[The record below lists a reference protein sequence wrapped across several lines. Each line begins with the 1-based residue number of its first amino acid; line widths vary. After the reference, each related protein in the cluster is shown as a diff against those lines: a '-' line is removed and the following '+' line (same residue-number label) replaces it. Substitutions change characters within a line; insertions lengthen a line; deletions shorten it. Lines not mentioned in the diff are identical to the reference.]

1 MSAPTLATFRPQDHE
16 YAFHFDGQREPY
28 AELVAGALAMVYTE
42 DCFGGA
48 VLSVD
53 DLPSQV
59 CEWPF
64 LNPVT
69 GPFHIRGADIGDTL
83 AVHIVAI
90 TPARDHGFSSTFPHF
105 GLLTSTAATASLQ
118 PPLEERVW
126 RYTIDEAAGVVRFH
140 ARSSDLGV
148 DLPLEPMIGTIGVA
162 PAGGETHSTLTAG
175 EWGGN
180 LDTRLIRAGTTVFL
194 PVNVPGA
201 MLALGDG
208 HARQGDGEICGVA
221 VEVPMVV
228 TLLVEVIKGA
238 TIGRIRLETDATIV
252 TLASGRPLED
262 PVRASQHDL
271 VLWVADLTGLDL
283 LDAYQLVS
291 QGGGAVVGNVVDPAY
306 TMAAVMPKRHLPAA
320 AYYGGVHQRL
330 RSTATQ

>member
-1 MSAPTLATFRPQDHE
+1 MSTPTMAMFRPQDHE
-16 YAFHFDGQREPY
+16 FAYHFGGTREPY
-28 AELVAGALAMVYTE
+28 ADLVPGTLATVFTE

-48 VLSVD
+48 VQTVD
-53 DLPSQV
+53 DLPSRV
-59 CEWPF
+59 CQWPF

-69 GPFHIRGADIGDTL
+69 GPFHIPGAEPGDTL

-126 RYTIDEAAGVVRFH
+126 RYDIDEAAGVVRFH
-140 ARSSDLGV
+140 ARRSELSV

-162 PAGGETHSTLTAG
+162 PAAGEAHSTLTAG
-175 EWGGN
+175 LWGGN

-194 PVNVPGA
+194 PVSVPGA
-201 MLALGDG
+201 GLALGDG

-221 VEVPMVV
+221 VEAAMVV
-228 TLLVEVIKGA
+228 TLIVEVLKGV
-238 TIGRIRLETDATIV
+238 TLGRPRLETDTDLVVI
-252 TLASGRPLED
+252 ASGRPLED
-262 PVRASQHDL
+262 PVRASHHDL
-271 VLWVADLTGLDL
+271 VHWVADLTGLEV

-291 QGGGAVVGNVVDPAY
+291 QAGGAVVGNVVDPAY
-306 TMAAVMPKRHLPAA
+306 TMAATMPKRHLPATT
-320 AYYGGVHQRL
+320 YYGGVHQRL
-330 RSTATQ
+330 RRFAAQ